1 MTMAKTITVS
11 TVTEET
17 LTSKAG
23 KPYTAVTVTGTELAT
38 GLEYKRTLFKNL
50 LTDVGTISEGDT
62 ITLFFVKNGQ
72 FFNVDRVVKGTASD
86 APARSPKASSGTTGK
101 KFSLTEESV
110 RIGALQVAVAE
121 APGKPVNMERVNEL
135 IGYIKTGELAG
146 AKAETFNDTSEEL
159 DNPF

>member
-1 MTMAKTITVS
+1 MAKTITVS

-38 GLEYKRTLFKNL
+38 GQDYKRTLFKNL
-50 LTDVGTISEGDT
+50 LKDVGTISEGDT
-62 ITLFFVKNGQ
+62 ITLHFVKNGQ
-72 FFNVDRVVKGTASD
+72 FFNVDKVTKGGQSASTSS
-86 APARSPKASSGTTGK
+86 SPRTSTGK

-121 APGKPVNMERVNEL
+121 APGKPVSMERVAEL
-135 IGYIKTGELAG
+135 ITYIKTGEMSSG
-146 AKAETFNDTSEEL
+146 VAEASVESTDIP